1 MSNYLANCYTLLCM
15 NYQKLLADNIKE
27 LRLKN
32 NLTQD
37 AFSEKIGLSLNGL
50 SNIERNRYQ
59 PAASTIDKICKV
71 FNITPVELLLTKAE
85 SNEDTIKNIT
95 VLLAGCSPQ
104 KLKRIYEIISMM
116 LKL

>member
-1 MSNYLANCYTLLCM
+1 MKLYEGMTLA
-15 NYQKLLADNIKE
+15 
-27 LRLKN
+27 
-32 NLTQD
+32 
-37 AFSEKIGLSLNGL
+37 
-50 SNIERNRYQ
+50 IEPMVSAGDYRVKWMGDDW
-59 PAASTIDKICKV
+59 AASTIDKICKV

>member
-1 MSNYLANCYTLLCM
+1 MLNYLANCYTLLCM

-95 VLLAGCSPQ
+95 CLLYTSDAAD
-104 KLKRIYEIISMM
+104 E
-116 LKL
+116 

>member
-1 MSNYLANCYTLLCM
+1 MLNYLANCYTLLCM

-104 KLKRIYEIISMM
+104 KLKRIYVFTAYV
-116 LKL
+116 